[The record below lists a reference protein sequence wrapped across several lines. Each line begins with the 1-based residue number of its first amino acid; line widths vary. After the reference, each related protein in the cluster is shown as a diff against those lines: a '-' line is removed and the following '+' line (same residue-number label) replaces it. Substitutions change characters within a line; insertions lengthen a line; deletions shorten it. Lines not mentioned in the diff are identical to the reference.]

1 MAIMRMTPMRD
12 LDSMERQIRR
22 AFEQAGFAPTL
33 GPAADVYETKDDF
46 VVELDVPG
54 YEEKEIEIEVL
65 DHTLVVKGLQEQ
77 TKKTDEKTFRLR
89 ERLERHFER
98 RFALPVEADTDHA
111 TAKFVKG
118 VLELR
123 APKIPSAKPRKIA
136 IRN

>member
-1 MAIMRMTPMRD
+1 MAIMRLTPVRD

-54 YEEKEIEIEVL
+54 YEEKDIDIEVV
-65 DHTLVVKGLQEQ
+65 DHTLVVKGLQQQ
-77 TKKTDEKTFRLR
+77 TTETDERTFRLR

-111 TAKFVKG
+111 TAKFAKG

-123 APKIPSAKPRKIA
+123 APKVATAKARKIA